1 MQQRDYVQALLRAYR
16 QLPDTPDRPRPPD
29 RRLAKQLH
37 DRDIPL
43 DTVKDAIV
51 LASARRLIRPPQAPQ
66 LSPIR
71 SLYYF
76 VPVIEELLQNPLPK
90 GYARYLT
97 GKSPPAKQL
106 KPATARVQKTA
117 FLSDR

>member
-1 MQQRDYVQALLRAYR
+1 MQQRDYVRAVLTAYR

-29 RRLAKQLH
+29 RRLARQLH

-43 DTVKDAIV
+43 NTVKDAIL
-51 LASARRLIRPPQAPQ
+51 LAAARRLIRPPQAPQ

-76 VPVIEELLQNPLPK
+76 VPVIEELLDKPLPD
-90 GYARYLT
+90 GYAAYLRRKIAGFQAHQAGPGT
-97 GKSPPAKQL
+97 CS
-106 KPATARVQKTA
+106 
-117 FLSDR
+117 